1 MRISDWSSDVCS
13 SDLSFDADMRLAEIT
28 INLTNPDDFSGQLS
42 LWDNKTWKTT
52 LEVPAGGL
60 RAWATSSIEV
70 AYAERPNPYLPR
82 VEGVVTNVRAHKA
95 EPTWV
100 QIDVEVEGAE
110 TQTFALL
117 PMPWHPGNQLL
128 RYAQY
133 NEGRRSSVISQDAA

>member
-1 MRISDWSSDVCS
+1 MIRRPPRSTRTDT
-13 SDLSFDADMRLAEIT
+13 LF
-28 INLTNPDDFSGQLS
+28 PY
-42 LWDNKTWKTT
+42 TT
-52 LEVPAGGL
+52 LFRSPAGGL

>member
-13 SDLSFDADMRLAEIT
+13 SDL
-28 INLTNPDDFSGQLS
+28 
-42 LWDNKTWKTT
+42 
-52 LEVPAGGL
+52 
-60 RAWATSSIEV
+60 
-70 AYAERPNPYLPR
+70 NPYLPR

-110 TQTFALL
+110 TQTFALI
-117 PMPWHPGNQLL
+117 PMPWHTGNQLL

-133 NEGRRSSVISQDAA
+133 NEGRLSSVLYQDAAYAIGGGEELQAGSDPDRKGAGGGQSVAERDASGGGGI

>member
-1 MRISDWSSDVCS
+1 MIRRPPRSTRTDT
-13 SDLSFDADMRLAEIT
+13 LF
-28 INLTNPDDFSGQLS
+28 PY
-42 LWDNKTWKTT
+42 TT
-52 LEVPAGGL
+52 LFRSPAGGL

-110 TQTFALL
+110 TQTFALI
-117 PMPWHPGNQLL
+117 PMPWHTGNQLL
-128 RYAQY
+128 RHAQ
-133 NEGRRSSVISQDAA
+133 